1 MLGFSHHQISQVLD
15 KLHRIFATAGVYNLV
30 EIWDRRHAQRILLIV
45 SNVFQDING
54 HSGSYTCDVIHLTQD
69 RFTFDL
75 LLMSV
80 GFLSCF
86 WVNLLKKQIY
96 QTGILFGFFVS
107 ILSAFI
113 NASIFVKRAKLLTL
127 DSICVTVSFG
137 NVYLFRRYCMHDVY
151 CNRYKCINC
160 SLENVVQREECRCC
174 VEVDRCRERRAEI
187 K

>member
-1 MLGFSHHQISQVLD
+1 MYSGHPVYNGHLTISQGWPLLTGLTEFMLGFSHHQISQVLD
-15 KLHRIFATAGVYNLV
+15 TLQRIFPTAGVYNLV

-54 HSGSYTCDVIHLTQD
+54 HSGSYTCDAIHLTQD

-86 WVNLLKKQIY
+86 WVNLLKRQIY
-96 QTGILFGFFVS
+96 QTGVLFGFFVS
-107 ILSAFI
+107 ILSALI
-113 NASIFVKRAKLLTL
+113 NAYIFVKRAKLRTL

-137 NVYLFRRYCMHDVY
+137 NVYLFRRYCTSFIMIDV
-151 CNRYKCINC
+151 
-160 SLENVVQREECRCC
+160 SV
-174 VEVDRCRERRAEI
+174 
-187 K
+187 